1 MVKDDHENYE
11 IERLSE
17 IGIPYTVLFETE
29 MENEKIIP
37 CRAMAFVKHT
47 INQFG
52 GTF

>member
-29 MENEKIIP
+29 MENEKNIP

-52 GTF
+52 GRF